1 MEEIFRKPE
10 DGDDSPIV
18 NRKPID
24 ETKTFRVI
32 GYEYLRGETEMH
44 HPGEILELKAPNVE
58 GVIYLLDGCPFERS
72 FVMPEHDVEIGRIV
86 ASIDRPQDPHAK
98 PPMMF
103 TPMGSMY
110 DLQTKNPFAA
120 SPAPEVPKE
129 TCTCPACAQIVPK
142 SRFCRECGAILK

>member
-1 MEEIFRKPE
+1 MEEMFRKPE
-10 DGDDSPIV
+10 DGDMNPIV

-44 HPGEILELKAPNVE
+44 HPGEILELKEPYVE
-58 GVIYLLDGCPFERS
+58 GVTYLLDGRPFERS
-72 FVMPEHDVEIGRIV
+72 FVMPEHDVEIGKMTLC
-86 ASIDRPQDPHAK
+86 IDRPQDPNAK
-98 PPMMF
+98 PFMMF

-129 TCTCPACAQIVPK
+129 TCTCPTCAQIVPK
-142 SRFCRECGAILK
+142 SRFCPECGAILK